1 MERLARIALRLA
13 ALAAALTPAAP
24 GRAAAAQGIS
34 DGVVKI
40 GVLTDMTGAYSDLAG
55 PGSLIA
61 AQMAVQDFGGKVGN
75 APIVVLSADHQ
86 NKADVASNIARRWFD
101 EQQVDAIVDLVSSST
116 ALAVMPIAAAKKRI
130 TLLSGPGSDPITG
143 DKCTAYNVH
152 YTYDTY
158 SMAHGTGKAVV
169 EAGGKTWFFVTADY
183 VFGRTL
189 EEDTASVVKA
199 AGGKVL
205 GSVRAPFPTTD
216 FSSYLLQA
224 QASGAQIV
232 GLANAGADTIN
243 SIKQAH
249 EFGITPKQSLA
260 GLLVF
265 LSDVHSLG
273 LDTAKGIYLTT
284 AFYWDR
290 DEASRRFSRRFFE
303 RTKRMP
309 TMVQAG
315 VYSEV
320 MHYLNAIKAT
330 GTDDADAVMK
340 AMRDTPVND
349 FFARNGRIGPDGLM
363 RHDMYLARVKA
374 PNESRRPWDY
384 YEILKTIPADQAF
397 PPLSTSKCPLVKR

>member
-1 MERLARIALRLA
+1 MTRLVRIALGLLLTFPAA
-13 ALAAALTPAAP
+13 ALA
-24 GRAAAAQGIS
+24 QGKIS

-55 PGSLIA
+55 PGSLAA
-61 AQMAVQDFGGKVGN
+61 AQMAAEDFGGKVAG
-75 APIVVLSADHQ
+75 AKIVVVSADHQ
-86 NKADVASNIARRWFD
+86 NKADVASNVARKWID
-101 EQQVDAIVDLVSSST
+101 EEQVDVIVDLVSSST
-116 ALAVMPIAAAKKRI
+116 ALAVMPVAAAKKRI

-143 DKCTAYNVH
+143 DKCTPYNVH

-158 SMAHGTGKAVV
+158 SMAHGTGNAVV
-169 EAGGKTWFFVTADY
+169 ASGGKAWFFITADY
-183 VFGRTL
+183 VFGRSL
-189 EEDTASVVKA
+189 EEDTTAVVKA
-199 AGGKVL
+199 SGGQVL
-205 GSVRAPFPTTD
+205 GNVRAPFPTTD

-224 QASGAQIV
+224 QSSGAQII

-265 LSDVHSLG
+265 LSDIHSLG
-273 LDTAKGIYLTT
+273 LDNAKGMYLTT

-290 DEASRRFSRRFFE
+290 DDASRKWSKRFFE

-315 VYSEV
+315 VYSSV
-320 MHYLNAIKAT
+320 MHYLEAIKAT

-340 AMRDTPVND
+340 QMRDTPVND
-349 FFARNGRIGPDGLM
+349 FFAKDGRIGADGLH
-363 RHDMYLARVKA
+363 RHDMYLAQVKT
-374 PNESRRPWDY
+374 PQESKQPWDY
-384 YEILKTIPADQAF
+384 YKILKTIPTAQAF
-397 PPLSTSKCPLVKR
+397 PPLSESKCPLVKK